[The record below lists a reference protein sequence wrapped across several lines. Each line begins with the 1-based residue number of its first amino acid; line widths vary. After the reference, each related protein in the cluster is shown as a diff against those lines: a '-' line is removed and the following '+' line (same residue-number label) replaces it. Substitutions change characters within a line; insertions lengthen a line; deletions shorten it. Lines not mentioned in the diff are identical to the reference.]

1 MLSKIIK
8 SNINKIYL
16 SKWKKYLKIYFNFIY
31 NLKNYHYKKIKG
43 VNKVNTILINNQF
56 FPLKIFEFQII

>member
-1 MLSKIIK
+1 MQLEIGESGIK
-8 SNINKIYL
+8 KIYL
-16 SKWKKYLKIYFNFIY
+16 IKQKKYLKIYFNFIY

-43 VNKVNTILINNQF
+43 VNKVNIILINNQF